1 MEFLCL
7 EYFFISILQS
17 GGNDSSTAIAV
28 FLKDFMCVCVCV
40 FGLGRKMVR
49 AGMKE
54 EVETICFL

>member
-17 GGNDSSTAIAV
+17 GGNDSSTVLAV

-40 FGLGRKMVR
+40 WVR
-49 AGMKE
+49 AEDGE
-54 EVETICFL
+54 GGNERGS